1 MTDLESTA
9 LTGQRYRA
17 VLFSVFAG
25 LALLLAALGVYGLM
39 AHSVTERTREI
50 GIRMALGATLRQVL
64 FAVLGSGVC
73 LAVFGVTI
81 GAVLALFTSRL
92 LQRLV
97 WGVSTMDAL
106 TFAGVG
112 VLLLAVAAA
121 ATILPSLR
129 IVRLDPAQTLREE

>member
-1 MTDLESTA
+1 
-9 LTGQRYRA
+9 
-17 VLFSVFAG
+17 
-25 LALLLAALGVYGLM
+25 
-39 AHSVTERTREI
+39 
-50 GIRMALGATLRQVL
+50 MALGATLRQVL

-121 ATILPSLR
+121 ATLLPSLR